1 VRAADL
7 FGSSLQVRFDAR
19 GTDADSIERALQKHG
34 AQTVRKEQVE
44 ATLEDVFLAVVSR
57 KEQKGEAA

>member
-1 VRAADL
+1 
-7 FGSSLQVRFDAR
+7 VRFDAR
-19 GTDADSIERALQKHG
+19 GTDADTIESALRQHG
-34 AQTVRKEQVE
+34 AETARKEQVE